1 MLLNSSVHQTG
12 TRAASVA
19 AKSPVSISA
28 ASIANELQSN
38 LNLIDGKKSASPT
51 VMSSS
56 LNSEPDANNNTLSKV
71 LHYNYTTNHTTISII
86 KILE

>member
-38 LNLIDGKKSASPT
+38 LNLIDGKKSASPST

-56 LNSEPDANNNTLSKV
+56 LTSEPDANNNTLSKV
-71 LHYNYTTNHTTISII
+71 LHINHYITNHTISIN
-86 KILE
+86 